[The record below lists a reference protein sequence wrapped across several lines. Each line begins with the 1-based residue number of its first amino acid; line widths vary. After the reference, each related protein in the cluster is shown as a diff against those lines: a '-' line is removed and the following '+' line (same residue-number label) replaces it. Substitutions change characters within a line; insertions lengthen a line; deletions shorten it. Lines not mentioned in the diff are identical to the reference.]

1 MESAQSEPVR
11 LKASTE
17 ILDRAGVRGG
27 VEIDVGMDVT
37 VRNPHEIIRERLERL
52 AAGAQHMLE
61 LEIAKDGTYVP
72 PADKTDEAASQEETN
87 P

>member
-27 VEIDVGMDVT
+27 VEIEVGLDVT

-52 AAGAQHMLE
+52 AAGAQHLVELE
-61 LEIAKDGTYVP
+61 LSKDGAYEA
-72 PADKTDEAASQEETN
+72 PAEKTDEAASQEETY
-87 P
+87 

>member
-52 AAGAQHMLE
+52 AAGAQHLIQLE
-61 LEIAKDGTYVP
+61 MNKDGAYEE
-72 PADKTDEAASQEETN
+72 PAEKTDEAASNEETY
-87 P
+87 

>member
-1 MESAQSEPVR
+1 
-11 LKASTE
+11 
-17 ILDRAGVRGG
+17 
-27 VEIDVGMDVT
+27 MDVT